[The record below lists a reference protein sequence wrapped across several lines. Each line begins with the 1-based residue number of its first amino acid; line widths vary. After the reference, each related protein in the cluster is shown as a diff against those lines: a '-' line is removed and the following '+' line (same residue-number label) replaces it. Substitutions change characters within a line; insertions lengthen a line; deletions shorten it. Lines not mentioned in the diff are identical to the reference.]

1 MNDRRKSKNRK
12 LKGNNNEKN
21 EINKINMEI
30 KKERQMEFNKK
41 SKIIMKQRERQAK
54 VQRTEKA
61 SNGQKERMARMT
73 IKQKKIKTTTKQKV
87 SE

>member
-54 VQRTEKA
+54 V
-61 SNGQKERMARMT
+61 
-73 IKQKKIKTTTKQKV
+73 
-87 SE
+87 